1 MKPLLDSALTP
12 LRMQAL
18 AFLFLILCAAL
29 AFSQERGTA
38 APIKTIFPTFTTID
52 VPGAGVTGI
61 SAINKV
67 GDMVGSF
74 GQSNSGPISGFL
86 YRSGTF
92 TYFDYP
98 GETVTVS
105 NGINDVGLISGYA
118 GQEPVLGFTYD
129 GTN

>member
-1 MKPLLDSALTP
+1 MISESEARNETPFRFCPHPPAHAGACILVSHP
-12 LRMQAL
+12 LRGAGVL
-18 AFLFLILCAAL
+18 ARARDGCADQNHL
-29 AFSQERGTA
+29 
-38 APIKTIFPTFTTID
+38 PTFTTID

-98 GETVTVS
+98 GETV
-105 NGINDVGLISGYA
+105 
-118 GQEPVLGFTYD
+118 
-129 GTN
+129 